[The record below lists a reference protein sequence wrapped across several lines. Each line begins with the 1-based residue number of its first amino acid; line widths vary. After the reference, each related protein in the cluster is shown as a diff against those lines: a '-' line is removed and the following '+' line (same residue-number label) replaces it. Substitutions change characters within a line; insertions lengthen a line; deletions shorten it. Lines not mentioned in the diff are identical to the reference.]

1 MSTDLVRAD
10 LLASLEDSGWISSTA
25 LAIDRELPLEKYTAL
40 GALLG
45 KVGTAVK
52 FWVGDFLV
60 YGEKV
65 YGEEAAQ
72 ASEALNLPED
82 GRAECLRVS
91 LAISPACRRP
101 GLSWWHHRQVSAKWI
116 SPQQRDELLD
126 RAEREKLT
134 TRELEAIVRD
144 LRALGSDSRG
154 ATESS
159 CDDVADEAA
168 RSLREKLR
176 ACGYDKAV
184 VVEVRVRDRGA
195 EYVITVGES

>member
-72 ASEALNLPED
+72 ASEALNLSED
-82 GRAECLRVS
+82 GRAECFRVS

-168 RSLREKLR
+168 RSLREKLG